1 MKRRLIGW
9 ALAAAVLGFSL
20 ACARPL
26 PLRALRAG
34 VKAAQAEDWEAAV
47 RYWTEAVRAKPGSV
61 PAHNNLAVAHE
72 KTGDWEA
79 ARREYEEALRL
90 DPDNSTVRTNYA
102 AFKIRL
108 GSARGTRP

>member
-1 MKRRLIGW
+1 MKRPIGW
-9 ALAAAVLGFSL
+9 ALASAVVAFSL

-26 PLRALRAG
+26 ALRALRAG
-34 VKAAQAEDWEAAV
+34 VEAAQAEDWEAAV
-47 RYWTEAVRAKPGSV
+47 RHWTEAVRARPDSV

-72 KTGDWEA
+72 KQGDWEA

-90 DPDNSTVRTNYA
+90 DPDNLTVKTNYA

-108 GSARGTRP
+108 ESARGKRP